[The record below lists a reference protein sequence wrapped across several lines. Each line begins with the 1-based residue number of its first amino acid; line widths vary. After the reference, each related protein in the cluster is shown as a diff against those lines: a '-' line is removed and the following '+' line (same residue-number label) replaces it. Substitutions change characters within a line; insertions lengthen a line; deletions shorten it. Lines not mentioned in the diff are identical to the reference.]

1 MRYTAFFSRLSRG
14 TGDIR
19 FNNPPCSRLDFH
31 GHGHARREIDHFFF
45 DLHPL
50 VIGAKIKNAIRRP
63 KQLLQVS
70 HSQCRKQVLV
80 AEQFWNRMCV
90 ASELYPW
97 LPPSAEPAD
106 PIFLAAEHY
115 LFAGSQQPDS
125 ENVVMVFVEIGSL
138 RIELPS
144 PSLINGRRFS
154 GRRSSPAS
162 ALRLSSCSRDDDI
175 YAAFLAHQVS
185 NEQQI
190 EWENTRTVRFRTS
203 STQVARPE
211 KHTDYRRFNVRR
223 WPI

>member
-1 MRYTAFFSRLSRG
+1 MRYTAFFSRLSRS

-90 ASELYPW
+90 ASELYLRW
-97 LPPSAEPAD
+97 FIDSR
-106 PIFLAAEHY
+106 IFGALNEINN
-115 LFAGSQQPDS
+115 LTDSRFTGPDMEKSGPDQSQ
-125 ENVVMVFVEIGSL
+125 L
-138 RIELPS
+138 
-144 PSLINGRRFS
+144 
-154 GRRSSPAS
+154 
-162 ALRLSSCSRDDDI
+162 
-175 YAAFLAHQVS
+175 
-185 NEQQI
+185 
-190 EWENTRTVRFRTS
+190 RFRLRS
-203 STQVARPE
+203 VAVGDG
-211 KHTDYRRFNVRR
+211 TGSA
-223 WPI
+223 